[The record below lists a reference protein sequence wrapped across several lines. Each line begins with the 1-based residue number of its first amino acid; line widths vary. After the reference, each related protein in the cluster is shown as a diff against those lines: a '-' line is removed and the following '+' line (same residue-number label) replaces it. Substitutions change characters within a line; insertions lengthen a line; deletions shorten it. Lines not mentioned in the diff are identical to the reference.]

1 MIVPRS
7 AGWLVF
13 MGVLSGWG
21 LFAVKLATSFIRVRV
36 LLGYLPE
43 AEAGLWFT
51 MVTFLGYV
59 QMLDFGTGVT
69 LARYLAFA
77 RGGRFLDNWRARES
91 DTRLAREQQAVADL
105 VATVGRYF
113 HLVSVAALIAFV
125 VGGLLFLPRLAGEA
139 LTAELAWS
147 WLLISLSGT
156 LALAGFTYTAG
167 LFGSN
172 GVHVRDVVYALTM
185 LVGFGLMLLFLRLG
199 WGLVGVSLSLLI
211 ETGLRFAL
219 HRLALRRIHPFLRL
233 AGAGRAQ
240 WPLLRQMMGPSVRMG
255 IILVAEVLIVQT
267 DNVVIAA
274 RMGPAAVPNYNV
286 AFQLGYTLFSLMLVV
301 NGPLIALAATAHAE
315 RDDQRL
321 RAMLGVNLRFGFA
334 LMLLGAGLL
343 AAFGDDVIAL
353 WVGPERF
360 VGFPVLWL
368 ILLVMTLE
376 SFKVFHFRLVT
387 ATDSIPFVPWALA
400 AAVLNL
406 ALSWALAPRWGWLGV
421 TFGTF
426 VSQAA
431 TMYWYV
437 PAYTVRTMKFR
448 GREYA
453 RLLLPVLGFGLVVVV
468 AAQLVS
474 HALNLTTAAGQP
486 LVHLLVGCAL
496 VGAPAVALIYRFIL
510 LPGERDYLHRRAAAV
525 IGRLQ
530 PALPE
535 SRHAP

>member
-1 MIVPRS
+1 MTTSRS
-7 AGWLVF
+7 TSRLVF

-36 LLGYLPE
+36 LLNYLPE

-51 MVTFLGYV
+51 MVTVLGYV

-77 RGGRFLDNWRARES
+77 RGGRFLENWRARIDEI
-91 DTRLAREQQAVADL
+91 RLTPEQQAVADL

-113 HLVSVAALIAFV
+113 QIVGVASLAVFV
-125 VGGLLFLPRLAGEA
+125 AGGLLLLPRLVTG
-139 LTAELAWS
+139 TITTELQSA
-147 WLLISLSGT
+147 WLLIALSGFLT
-156 LALAGFTYTAG
+156 LSGFTYTAG

-172 GVHVRDVVYALTM
+172 GVHVRDAVYALTM
-185 LVGFGLMLLFLRLG
+185 LLGFGLMLLFLRLG

-211 ETGLRFAL
+211 ETGLRFLL

-233 AGAGRAQ
+233 AGVGRAQ
-240 WPLLRQMMGPSVRMG
+240 WPLLRQMIGPSVRMG

-267 DNVVIAA
+267 DNVMIAA
-274 RMGPAAVPNYNV
+274 RLGPAAVPNYNV

-315 RDDQRL
+315 RDDRRL

-387 ATDSIPFVPWALA
+387 ATDRIPFVPWALA
-400 AAVLNL
+400 AAALNL
-406 ALSWALAPRWGWLGV
+406 ALSWLLAPRWGWLGV

-426 VSQAA
+426 AAQAV
-431 TMYWYV
+431 TTYWYV
-437 PAYTVRTMKFR
+437 PTYTVKVMKFR
-448 GREYA
+448 GSEYA

-468 AAQLVS
+468 AAQLAS
-474 HALNLTTAAGQP
+474 HALNLTAAGGSA
-486 LVHLLVGCAL
+486 LAHLLSGCLL
-496 VGAPAVALIYRFIL
+496 VGAPAVALMYRFIL
-510 LPGERDYLHRRAAAV
+510 LPSERDYLHRKAAALL
-525 IGRLQ
+525 GRLQ
-530 PALPE
+530 PVVSG
-535 SRHAP
+535 SR